1 MVYCPNA
8 QIDVAKGS
16 KLMKECPGLATGASL
31 TSKELE
37 MIFAKVCLLVVWL
50 SVFSLSDFNALFYNV
65 TRLKVLLMEA
75 LWIIHN
81 SCSIYFT
88 WLVSNISRSMHQP

>member
-37 MIFAKVCLLVVWL
+37 MIFAKV
-50 SVFSLSDFNALFYNV
+50 FIN
-65 TRLKVLLMEA
+65 
-75 LWIIHN
+75 
-81 SCSIYFT
+81 
-88 WLVSNISRSMHQP
+88 